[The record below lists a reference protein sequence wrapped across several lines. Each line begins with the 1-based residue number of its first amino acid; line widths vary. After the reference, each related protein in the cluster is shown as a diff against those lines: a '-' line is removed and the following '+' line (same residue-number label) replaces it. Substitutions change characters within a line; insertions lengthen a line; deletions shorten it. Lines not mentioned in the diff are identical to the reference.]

1 MADASAW
8 AAEHGAEVEGLGAQ
22 EAEQRVR
29 AAGLSPRTV
38 VPESVVTLE
47 FRSDRV
53 TLHTDAD
60 GTVTA
65 VRPG

>member
-1 MADASAW
+1 MADANGW
-8 AAEHGAEVEGLGAQ
+8 AAEHGSDLEGLPAQ
-22 EAEQRVR
+22 DAEQRVR

-47 FRSDRV
+47 FRPDRI
-53 TLHTDAD
+53 TLHTDAH
-60 GTVTA
+60 GRVTA

>member
-1 MADASAW
+1 MADATGW
-8 AAEHGAEVEGLGAQ
+8 AADHAAEIEGLSAQ

-47 FRSDRV
+47 FRSDRI
-53 TLHTDAD
+53 TLHTDA
-60 GTVTA
+60 GGVVTA